1 MADGVEAELKVV
13 VDAAGVRS
21 LGRLATLPGMTV
33 TARGDKHLVSTY
45 FDTPDLALRAKGISL
60 RLRRAGRSGEQT
72 VKFSGSFSLGLA
84 ERPEFN
90 VPFSGR
96 LPDLSRF
103 PEDAAAELL
112 SIVDGRPLVALFAM
126 RVTRRRWDIVTAAGD
141 KVELALDRGT
151 VTAGSRRHDIREV
164 EMELVSGE
172 RRALFDVARLA
183 LDGVAFHFSSAAK
196 SDVGYALLDA
206 EIGPPQP
213 VQAVDAD
220 LDDDMSVE
228 QAFQLILRSCASQIS
243 GNVAAIRAHRDVE
256 GPHQLRVGLR
266 RLRTAL
272 KVFAPVLA
280 PGSADELA
288 AEAQW
293 LGAEVAGLRDM
304 DVLIDELVAPL
315 NEHGEVAALLAVLGK
330 RRVAAQQRLD
340 VAMADR
346 RVGQFL
352 VDLLAFT
359 EGRGW
364 LSPTDVGQSGLL
376 AAPIKDFAEA
386 TLARLKRKV
395 VKLGRD
401 PEALTDEERHD
412 LRKRFKRLRYA
423 YDFFEPL
430 IAKTVRRKLL
440 PRVKAAQDVLGVLN
454 DIHMAHVMLDGLQG
468 SGRLAGEV
476 ERAKG
481 YCLGWHSAR
490 ARAIWE
496 RRSDDLTLG

>member
-1 MADGVEAELKVV
+1 MAATVEAELKVGLGV
-13 VDAAGVRS
+13 AGVRN
-21 LGRLATLPGMTV
+21 LARLSAIAGMTV
-33 TARGDKHLVSTY
+33 AARGDKHLVSTY
-45 FDTPDLALRAKGISL
+45 FDTPDLVLRARGISL
-60 RLRRAGRSGEQT
+60 RLRRSGRTGEQT
-72 VKFSGSFSLGLA
+72 AKFSGSFALGLA

-90 VPFSGR
+90 AAFAGR
-96 LPDLSRF
+96 VPDLSRF
-103 PEDAAAELL
+103 PEAVAAELARL
-112 SIVDGRPLVALFAM
+112 VDGRPLVPLFAM
-126 RVTRRRWDIVTAAGD
+126 RVTRRRWDVTTAAGD
-141 KVELALDRGT
+141 RVELALDRGH
-151 VTAGSRRHDIREV
+151 VSAGSRRADIREA
-164 EMELVSGE
+164 EFELVEGD

-183 LDGVAFHFSSAAK
+183 LDGIAFHFSAAAK
-196 SDVGYALLDA
+196 SDLGYALLDG
-206 EIGPPQP
+206 EIGPPRP

-220 LDDDMSVE
+220 LDGDMSVE

-243 GNVAAIRAHRDVE
+243 ANVAAIRADRDVE

-272 KVFAPVLA
+272 KIFAPVLA

-293 LGAEVAGLRDM
+293 LGAEVAVLRDV

-315 NEHGEVAALLAVLGK
+315 NESGEVAALIGLLEK
-330 RRVAAQQRLD
+330 RRAAARQRLD
-340 VAMADR
+340 AAMADR
-346 RVGQFL
+346 RVGRFL
-352 VDLLAFT
+352 IDLLAFT

-364 LSPTDVGQSGLL
+364 LSPTDVGQSSLL
-376 AAPIKDFAEA
+376 AAPIDGFAEA
-386 TLARLKRKV
+386 TIARLRRKV

-401 PEALTDEERHD
+401 PEALTADERHD

-430 IAKTVRRKLL
+430 IAKPVRRKLL

-454 DIHMAHVMLDGLQG
+454 DIHMAHVMLDGVKGVGQ
-468 SGRLAGEV
+468 LAGEV

-481 YCLGWHSAR
+481 YCLGWHAAR

-496 RRSDDLTLG
+496 RRADDLTLG